1 MAIMDD
7 PADGMA
13 DEAAFYRLLTWC
25 SPAFPT
31 GGFSYSHGLET
42 AVAEGL
48 ATDAAGLREWA
59 AGALEFGAG
68 RVDGAWLAA
77 AHTAAAA
84 GDWERL
90 RAVADAAAAQ
100 RASGELAL
108 ESAAQGEAFL
118 RTARAAWPHPW
129 LDRLDPA
136 RAPHSVAVG
145 LTAAAHGVG
154 LRAALLG
161 WLHGFAAGL
170 VSAGVRLIPLGQ
182 TDGQRVMAALEPVVR
197 RVLAAARGGGDAPGA
212 ATPVADWCAMAHETQ
227 WTRLFRS

>member
-7 PADGMA
+7 PVDDTAL
-13 DEAAFYRLLTWC
+13 YRLLTWC

-48 ATDAAGLREWA
+48 AMDAAGLREWV

-77 AHTAAAA
+77 AHGAAAR
-84 GDWERL
+84 DWERL

-118 RTARAAWPHPW
+118 RTVRAAWPHPW

-161 WLHGFAAGL
+161 WLHGFAANL

-182 TDGQRVMAALEPVVR
+182 TDGQRVLAALEPVVR
-197 RVLAAARGGGDAPGA
+197 RVLAAARAGGDAPGA
-212 ATPVADWCAMAHETQ
+212 ATPAADWCAMAHETQ

>member
-7 PADGMA
+7 PAA
-13 DEAAFYRLLTWC
+13 LYRLLTWC

-48 ATDAAGLREWA
+48 ATDAAGLRGWA

-84 GDWERL
+84 RDWERL

-108 ESAAQGEAFL
+108 ESVAQGEAFL

-161 WLHGFAAGL
+161 WLHAFAAGL

-182 TDGQRVMAALEPVVR
+182 TDGQRVLAALEPVIR
-197 RVLAAARGGGDAPGA
+197 RVLAAARGGDDAPGA
-212 ATPVADWCAMAHETQ
+212 ATPAADWCAMAHETQ

>member
-7 PADGMA
+7 PVDC
-13 DEAAFYRLLTWC
+13 AALYRLLTWC

-48 ATDAAGLREWA
+48 ATDAAGLREWV
-59 AGALEFGAG
+59 AGALEFGSG

-77 AHTAAAA
+77 AHGAAAA
-84 GDWERL
+84 RDWERL

-108 ESAAQGEAFL
+108 ESAAQGAAFL

-129 LDRLDPA
+129 LDRLDAA

-161 WLHGFAAGL
+161 WLHGFAASL

-182 TDGQRVMAALEPVVR
+182 TDGQRVLAALEPVIR
-197 RVLAAARGGGDAPGA
+197 RVLAAGRAGGDAPGA
-212 ATPVADWCAMAHETQ
+212 ATPAADWCAMAHETQ

>member
-1 MAIMDD
+1 MDN
-7 PADGMA
+7 PADR
-13 DEAAFYRLLTWC
+13 AALYRLLTWC

-48 ATDAAGLREWA
+48 ATDAPGLREWV

-77 AHTAAAA
+77 AHAAAA
-84 GDWERL
+84 ARDWERL
-90 RAVADAAAAQ
+90 KAVADAAAAQ

-118 RTARAAWPHPW
+118 RTVRAAWPHPW
-129 LDRLDPA
+129 LFRLDA
-136 RAPHSVAVG
+136 ACAPHSVAVG

-161 WLHGFAAGL
+161 WLHGFAANL

-182 TDGQRVMAALEPVVR
+182 TDGQRVLAALEPVVR

-212 ATPVADWCAMAHETQ
+212 ATPAADWCAMAHETQ

>member
-1 MAIMDD
+1 MTIMDD
-7 PADGMA
+7 PVDC
-13 DEAAFYRLLTWC
+13 AALYRLLTWC

-48 ATDAAGLREWA
+48 ATDAAGLREWVS
-59 AGALEFGAG
+59 GALEFGAG

-77 AHTAAAA
+77 AHAAAEA
-84 GDWERL
+84 RDWERL

-129 LDRLDPA
+129 LDRLDAA

-154 LRAALLG
+154 LRAALLA
-161 WLHGFAAGL
+161 WLHGFAANL

-182 TDGQRVMAALEPVVR
+182 TDGQRVLAALEPVVR
-197 RVLAAARGGGDAPGA
+197 RVLAAARAGGDAPGA
-212 ATPVADWCAMAHETQ
+212 ATPAADWCAMAHETQ